1 MVIYMGSDVQYSCQF
16 ILQQNEGKH
25 LYAKNHQGRGQGSE
39 ESNETDSLRRL
50 TCSQRGRRGRRRTRR
65 TGSSGRPRSGRHFER
80 SKYRS
85 YRDIEICSDLEGI
98 GGRLCKEEEVGRIP
112 AIIVHE
118 GEVECQE

>member
-1 MVIYMGSDVQYSCQF
+1 MVIYMGSDLQYSCQF

-50 TCSQRGRRGRRRTRR
+50 TRSQRGRRGRRRTRR
-65 TGSSGRPRSGRHFER
+65 TGRSGRRHSGRHFGR

-85 YRDIEICSDLEGI
+85 YRDIEGSPDLEG
-98 GGRLCKEEEVGRIP
+98 
-112 AIIVHE
+112 
-118 GEVECQE
+118 